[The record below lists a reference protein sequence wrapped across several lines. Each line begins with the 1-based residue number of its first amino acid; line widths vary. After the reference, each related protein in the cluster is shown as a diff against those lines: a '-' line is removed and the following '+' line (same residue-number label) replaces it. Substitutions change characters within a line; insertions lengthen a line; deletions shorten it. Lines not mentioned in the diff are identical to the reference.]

1 MSGPYSFEKI
11 KSIIGNYANLPV
23 LNLDPTIEHDY
34 IDWIKPHHLSA
45 PIMKFV
51 DKWKR
56 EGIALR
62 LRSVNTGHEGTLVFF
77 QRHGPNSP
85 DFCMA
90 CPNWRIKEE
99 LEEYHTSNSE
109 FHSLQCDNCPFSKV
123 GIEQTINSFFISS
136 YQDVMKEPID
146 SKKPFVLEL
155 FDIVAEYVGFN
166 SPIKIY

>member
-11 KSIIGNYANLPV
+11 KSIIGNYDNLPV
-23 LNLDPTIEHDY
+23 LKLDPKMQGDY

-51 DKWKR
+51 DKFRRK
-56 EGIALR
+56 GIVLR
-62 LRSVNTGHEGTLVFF
+62 LRSMNTGNEGTIVFF
-77 QRHGPNSP
+77 QRYT
-85 DFCMA
+85 DEDICMA

-99 LEEYHTSNSE
+99 LEDYHTKNSE
-109 FHSLQCDNCPFSKV
+109 FHALQCDNCPFSKV
-123 GIEQTINSFFISS
+123 GIEQTINSFFIHS